1 MQKRQDTN
9 GEEEVEGQ
17 AEAQS
22 EKERRK
28 KTLFND
34 SDRASLAVRV
44 IALFCLSQLTASGS
58 LLLLFL
64 NTCQAT
70 IILQHCNSR
79 TLSSWLII
87 HKHTPTT
94 YTHKQRLHIQHQ
106 KTQPGLNYKKK
117 KNSTLSV
124 KFLLVTSPLSLYIPF
139 IFPFN
144 MAVRGRGPVS
154 LTDSICDD
162 KDGQTFLAQTTS
174 WGHGAKSGMTQ
185 WNWMVLLWVGLRSE
199 D

>member
-9 GEEEVEGQ
+9 GEEEVKGQ

-58 LLLLFL
+58 LLLLLLLFL

-79 TLSSWLII
+79 TLSL
-87 HKHTPTT
+87 
-94 YTHKQRLHIQHQ
+94 
-106 KTQPGLNYKKK
+106 
-117 KNSTLSV
+117 
-124 KFLLVTSPLSLYIPF
+124 
-139 IFPFN
+139 
-144 MAVRGRGPVS
+144 
-154 LTDSICDD
+154 
-162 KDGQTFLAQTTS
+162 
-174 WGHGAKSGMTQ
+174 
-185 WNWMVLLWVGLRSE
+185 
-199 D
+199 